1 MSFLILQNFEQRHML
16 KIICIFRLP
25 FYIPRESHNFFNSL
39 NTQINLICM
48 KSWCLDYDKL
58 YNKLELWQLFLA
70 Q

>member
-1 MSFLILQNFEQRHML
+1 ML
-16 KIICIFRLP
+16 KIIGIFAYP
-25 FYIPRESHNFFNSL
+25 FTYHSRAIIFLIPL